1 MLLAHCERGELMWGR
16 LPALGRWVEMERV
29 SSKTTLDGN
38 YSCTALRVGCGGEG
52 LRDHTHGGC

>member
-1 MLLAHCERGELMWGR
+1 MLLARCGRGELMWGG

-38 YSCTALRVGCGGEG
+38 HYCTDPGVGCGGEG
-52 LRDHTHGGC
+52 LRDDTYGGC